1 MPQGIQTWDASGR
14 VTLDITERLTVL
26 LGTVYANGSN
36 GSVAVALPGGEFWAL
51 VLAENNLFADTA
63 NVPEVT
69 YESGRVVWRYTSW
82 STNTASN
89 RPATIM
95 YGVY

>member
-1 MPQGIQTWDASGR
+1 MPQGIQTWDAAGR
-14 VTLDITERLTVL
+14 LTLDISERLTVL

-36 GSVAVALPGGEFWAL
+36 GSVPVGLPGGSFWAL
-51 VLAENNLFADTA
+51 VLAENNLFADSA

-69 YESGRVVWRYTSW
+69 YENGSVVWRYTNW
-82 STNTASN
+82 GTNTSTN